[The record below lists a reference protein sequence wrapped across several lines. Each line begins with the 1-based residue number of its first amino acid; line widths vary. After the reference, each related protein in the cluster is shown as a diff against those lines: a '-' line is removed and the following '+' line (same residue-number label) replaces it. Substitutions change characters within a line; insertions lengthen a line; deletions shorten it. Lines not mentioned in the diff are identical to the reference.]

1 MDLFTSLLGQIS
13 SVTGPLTLIA
23 FFIAAA
29 SITFRELI
37 RRKKLSESLASKI
50 DRDTL
55 QLIFRYSFYSFW
67 LLIAAWLLSTYIDNI
82 IPMPPTNTPEGS
94 VVATT
99 PVPETDESEIPTPE
113 ITITLTPTETAIACP
128 DYPFQKGEDLIISE
142 IPLTISNLDSLVE
155 IAFWPY
161 TDFREAHFV
170 QFGIDSDLLILGLS
184 DGSIRLLDASNGDL
198 ITEASKHQLNLSDLE
213 VYSNP
218 GSAVRLFASSSR
230 DSSANIWLQNE
241 SETSILKT
249 IKYDDQAVTSIALSP
264 LLSDLVATGDGAN
277 RVNLWALSAAK
288 YYDHRDQVKWID
300 DELQAGGQF
309 YVTDI
314 AFSPDGN
321 LLAASSSDG
330 TIQLFMVHRNDD
342 LSRAWLEP
350 RREIQAEYISPFNL
364 VEFSPNLSNK
374 LYAASDQGGLS
385 IYNHETGS
393 LIGKALSG
401 GPVHDF
407 SISTDGQI
415 ILGLARSVDSSI
427 VYLWDENGADLMI
440 LDYPSDGNGVSFSP
454 DNRLLVVIDTAGIH
468 VWGLDICSKG
478 S

>member
-13 SVTGPLTLIA
+13 LVTGPLTLIA
-23 FFIAAA
+23 FFIAAV

-67 LLIAAWLLSTYIDNI
+67 LLIAAWLLSTYIDKI
-82 IPMPPTNTPEGS
+82 IPPPTNTPEGS
-94 VVATT
+94 VVAAT
-99 PVPETDESEIPTPE
+99 PVPETDEPEIPTPE

-161 TDFREAHFV
+161 TDFREADFV

-184 DGSIRLLDASNGDL
+184 DGSIRLLDASNGDQ
-198 ITEASKHQLNLSDLE
+198 ITESSKHQFNLSDLE
-213 VYSNP
+213 VYSNA

-230 DSSANIWLQNE
+230 DSSANIWLQNG
-241 SETSILKT
+241 SETSVLKT

-288 YYDHRDQVKWID
+288 YYDHRGQVKWTD
-300 DELQAGGQF
+300 DELQAEGQF
-309 YVTDI
+309 YITDT

-330 TIQLFMVHRNDD
+330 TIQVFIVHRNND

-350 RREIQAEYISPFNL
+350 SREIQAEYISPFNL
-364 VEFSPNLSNK
+364 VEFSPNLNNK

-415 ILGLARSVDSSI
+415 ILGLVRSVDSSI
-427 VYLWDENGADLMI
+427 VYLWDENGADLMV
-440 LDYPSDGNGVSFSP
+440 LDYPSDGNGVSFAP
-454 DNRLLVVIDTAGIH
+454 DNRLLVVVDTAGVH
-468 VWGLDICSKG
+468 VWGLDICSTG

>member
-1 MDLFTSLLGQIS
+1 
-13 SVTGPLTLIA
+13 
-23 FFIAAA
+23 
-29 SITFRELI
+29 
-37 RRKKLSESLASKI
+37 
-50 DRDTL
+50 
-55 QLIFRYSFYSFW
+55 
-67 LLIAAWLLSTYIDNI
+67 
-82 IPMPPTNTPEGS
+82 
-94 VVATT
+94 
-99 PVPETDESEIPTPE
+99 
-113 ITITLTPTETAIACP
+113 
-128 DYPFQKGEDLIISE
+128 
-142 IPLTISNLDSLVE
+142 
-155 IAFWPY
+155 
-161 TDFREAHFV
+161 
-170 QFGIDSDLLILGLS
+170 
-184 DGSIRLLDASNGDL
+184 
-198 ITEASKHQLNLSDLE
+198 
-213 VYSNP
+213 
-218 GSAVRLFASSSR
+218 
-230 DSSANIWLQNE
+230 
-241 SETSILKT
+241 
-249 IKYDDQAVTSIALSP
+249 
-264 LLSDLVATGDGAN
+264 
-277 RVNLWALSAAK
+277 
-288 YYDHRDQVKWID
+288 
-300 DELQAGGQF
+300 
-309 YVTDI
+309 
-314 AFSPDGN
+314 
-321 LLAASSSDG
+321 
-330 TIQLFMVHRNDD
+330 MVHRNDD